1 MALLAD
7 TTYKLQFCGYEAA
20 TPFYERA
27 AQPLMHRPVSPRVA
41 SVAGIM
47 QLLHCAR
54 NCRGKRRLPEW
65 PECLRGKGGKKGGF
79 PRRFTTDVSPYVSFS
94 VLIHSRWPRSRPRI
108 GDKYDFNLLSSV

>member
-65 PECLRGKGGKKGGF
+65 PECLRGNGARKGDFLVVLLPTF
-79 PRRFTTDVSPYVSFS
+79 PRT
-94 VLIHSRWPRSRPRI
+94 LRSL
-108 GDKYDFNLLSSV
+108 F